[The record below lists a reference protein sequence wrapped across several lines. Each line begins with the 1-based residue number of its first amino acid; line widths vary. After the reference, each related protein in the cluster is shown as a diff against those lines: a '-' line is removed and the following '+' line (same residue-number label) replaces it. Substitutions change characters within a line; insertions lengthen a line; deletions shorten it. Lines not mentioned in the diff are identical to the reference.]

1 MPDDIT
7 LWHHQQIW
15 EMKRRERFEEFR
27 YMMRFKLYSWFCFVV
42 ENWTCKSWS
51 AFMLQ
56 SSHFRVSFVFF
67 HFIISTKFF
76 IVFHK
81 QQVSQFF
88 ILCCWG
94 ELCGRSKFQRRSQ
107 AFRIQKNSLGA
118 TFCSGTLFFPEGNL
132 LLLPSYIFFLFVP
145 TRNFLSS
152 PVNWQF
158 RIFLNHSG
166 SVTLGSVMYIRVE
179 GTAKADP
186 LDIELKHACGTCQ
199 HRHSWI
205 C

>member
-1 MPDDIT
+1 MI
-7 LWHHQQIW
+7 
-15 EMKRRERFEEFR
+15 
-27 YMMRFKLYSWFCFVV
+27 RFKLYSWFCFVI
-42 ENWTCKSWS
+42 ENWTCNSWS
-51 AFMLQ
+51 AFMLL

-67 HFIISTKFF
+67 HFIIRSKFF

-88 ILCCWG
+88 ILCCRC

-107 AFRIQKNSLGA
+107 AFRIQKTSLGA
-118 TFCSGTLFFPEGNL
+118 TFCSDTLFFPEGNL

-166 SVTLGSVMYIRVE
+166 SVTLHAASVMYIRVE
-179 GTAKADP
+179 GKAKADP
-186 LDIELKHACGTCQ
+186 LDIELEHACGTCQ